1 MVSFFNDIPPRYGIK
16 KTKTIPSRRKNM
28 PTAPTMTAIFLPGH
42 GRAHKCFGNK
52 PQVPSIEPEPVIL
65 AVENVCLPE
74 LTTQ

>member
-1 MVSFFNDIPPRYGIK
+1 
-16 KTKTIPSRRKNM
+16 M

-42 GRAHKCFGNK
+42 GRAHKCFGNQ

-65 AVENVCLPE
+65 AVENVCLPV